1 MTADGE
7 VRVRLSVDGKL
18 LGRRGQGG
26 RIRKMLADGKVRRL
40 RVTFVPEIVGGAA
53 TPTLTGKPLESL
65 LQKSVRL
72 RLERV
77 VAKGK
82 LCQAIYSVPKVAN
95 FLPPGAGKK

>member
-1 MTADGE
+1 MTASGE

-18 LGRRGQGG
+18 LGRRGQGE

-53 TPTLTGKPLESL
+53 TPTLTGKPLDSL

-82 LCQAIYSVPKVAN
+82 LCEAIYCVPRAAN
-95 FLPPGAGKK
+95 FLPPTKRKK

>member
-1 MTADGE
+1 MMASAE
-7 VRVRLSVDGKL
+7 ARVRLSVDGKL
-18 LGRRGQGG
+18 LGRRGQGE
-26 RIRKMLADGKVRRL
+26 RIRKMLADGKLQRL

-82 LCQAIYSVPKVAN
+82 LCEAVYSVPKAAN
-95 FLPPGAGKK
+95 FLPPTKRNM